1 MNFNSNMNAVI
12 RAVLNS
18 LFFFYKKISH
28 APKVPKAQ
36 RHPGKST
43 KRKQGNKWLFFPYM
57 LLRAFLF
64 FFFFAVSVLCFL
76 CLWNFWIKKS
86 KIDLITSFP
95 LLPACWI
102 DCFWTFCTTCRGNYR
117 QGWWKWRWRIRW
129 TNCRFL
135 KKWSWRDNQN
145 FEQINSVYREFKFDP
160 LISKPTRII
169 NQLRHKWGNPQ

>member
-18 LFFFYKKISH
+18 LFFFTKRFRTHRKTQRH
-28 APKVPKAQ
+28 KDTQAKAQ
-36 RHPGKST
+36 NANKQISDFFSLHAFKS
-43 KRKQGNKWLFFPYM
+43 FS
-57 LLRAFLF
+57 FL
-64 FFFFAVSVLCFL
+64 FFFAVSVLCFL

-102 DCFWTFCTTCRGNYR
+102 DCFWIFWTTCRGNYR

-129 TNCRFL
+129 TNCRCL

-145 FEQINSVYREFKFDP
+145 FEQINSVYREFKFDR

-169 NQLRHKWGNPQ
+169 NQLRHKWGNLQ